1 MQKRKDEDSQLEG
14 TKKLKTDIEDHQETE
29 EVPEEQQEEQET
41 EGVMKLKL
49 GGLGRHAYKKDVLK
63 ILETHKV
70 KYTKIKIAPKWT
82 YAVISFENNGDYNVA
97 KSKLDGV
104 EFKGKKLF
112 TKENVVQ
119 QREAPPPKEF
129 VDDGRTPEERIA
141 DQVTP
146 LWKIPYEEQL
156 NMKKEDFKKTLSN
169 YAKSLAK
176 FFPKKN
182 YKALPPPVD
191 DTMAP
196 LERIKSMTTEQRALE
211 QLDWLN
217 GARKENDGLPCKILD
232 TIASPETE
240 GYRTKC
246 EFTFGRDMDGNKSCG
261 FLLGLYKNGI
271 TTVLNPKSCLNVS
284 KKGKEIANILEKYVQ
299 QSEYDVY
306 DRVSKLGVYRLAL
319 VRTLASGQCL
329 VMVQLK
335 TNELDAETVAKEKET
350 IRDALLEEFKS
361 HSISLDSL
369 LIQEYNDDFNGIKE
383 EVPMEVLYGTKFVTE
398 ELLGFKFQ
406 ISPTSFFQVNPTA
419 TELLYDK
426 IRELGLQAAE
436 KAKANSPNAGAVLLD
451 LCCGTG
457 TIGITMAKHFKKVIG
472 VELVAEAI
480 EDAKRNAAANGVT
493 NITYICSK
501 VEDAMHDVFK
511 NHVSRDDVVVAV
523 LDPPRA
529 GVYYSVIKSIRDIP
543 TLKHVVFVACD
554 LKQSTQNLIDLARPT
569 SNKFKGHPFIPV
581 QAIPLDLFPHTNHCE
596 IIVEL
601 VRQEPKIAE
610 IKDTEIS
617 QVDEVTNE
625 QGDEPT
631 L

>member
-1 MQKRKDEDSQLEG
+1 MQEKRKEVDTEFEQAKKIKTEKEDQ
-14 TKKLKTDIEDHQETE
+14 D
-29 EVPEEQQEEQET
+29 EQQEEQEPEK

-63 ILETHKV
+63 ILENNQV

-82 YAVISFENNGDYNVA
+82 YAVISFENNNDYSVA
-97 KSKLDGV
+97 KEKLDGIDY
-104 EFKGKKLF
+104 KGKKLF

-119 QREAPPPKEF
+119 QREAPAPKEF
-129 VDDGRTPEERIA
+129 VDDGRSPEERIA

-146 LWKIPYEEQL
+146 LWKVPYQEQL
-156 NMKKEDFKKTLSN
+156 QSKKDEFKKTLTN
-169 YAKSLAK
+169 YAKALAK

-182 YKALPPPVD
+182 YKAQPPPVD
-191 DTMAP
+191 ESVSP

-217 GARKENDGLPCKILD
+217 EARKEHEGMPCKLLD

-246 EFTFGRDMDGNKSCG
+246 EFTFGRDMEGNKTCG

-271 TTVLNPKSCLNVS
+271 TTVLNPNTCLNVS
-284 KKGKEIANILEKYVQ
+284 VKAKDIANILEKYVQ
-299 QSEYDVY
+299 LSHHDVY
-306 DRVSKLGVYRLAL
+306 DRVAKSGVYRLAL

-335 TNELDAETVAKEKET
+335 TNALDQETVAKEKQAIKE
-350 IRDALLEEFKS
+350 ALLGEFKAKA
-361 HSISLDSL
+361 ISLDSL

-383 EVPMEVLYGTKFVTE
+383 EVPMEVLHGTKFVTE
-398 ELLGFKFQ
+398 QLLGFKFQ

-419 TELLYDK
+419 TELLYNK
-426 IRELGLQAAE
+426 IRELGLQAAA
-436 KAKANSPNAGAVLLD
+436 KAKENSPNAGAVLLD

-493 NITYICSK
+493 NITYICGK
-501 VEDAMHDVFK
+501 VEEAMHGVFK
-511 NHVSRDDVVVAV
+511 DHVSKDDVVVAV

-554 LKQSTQNLIDLARPT
+554 LKQSSQNLIDLARPT

-581 QAIPLDLFPHTNHCE
+581 QAIPIDLFPHTNHCE

-601 VRQEPKIAE
+601 VRQEPKTAE
-610 IKDTEIS
+610 IKDAEIS
-617 QVDEVTNE
+617 QVDEVADE
-625 QGDEPT
+625 QPNEPT
-631 L
+631 I